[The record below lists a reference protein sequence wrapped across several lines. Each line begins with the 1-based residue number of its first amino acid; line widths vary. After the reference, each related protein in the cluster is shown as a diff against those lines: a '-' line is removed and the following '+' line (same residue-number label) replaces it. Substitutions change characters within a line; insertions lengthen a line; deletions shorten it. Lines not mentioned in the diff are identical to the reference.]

1 MVEAESHGDH
11 SFTAKQVA
19 FCKLS
24 HTNIFIPKLRPGFG
38 EIAHE
43 LDARRVLENFH
54 FHALRNI

>member
-19 FCKLS
+19 FCKNS
-24 HTNIFIPKLRPGFG
+24 HSNVLIPKLRPGFD

-43 LDARRVLENFH
+43 LDARGVLEH
-54 FHALRNI
+54 FVIP